1 MSKAILVTGASTG
14 IGFDCVRVLIE
25 NGFDVIATVRKESD
39 KAHLES
45 AFPNQVRVLI
55 LDVNNFEQ
63 VSLLPKTLQE
73 SFDIQKLHGLVNNAG
88 VAFGAPFAYQDFSEV
103 QSVVQTNVLA
113 LMKVTQ
119 VCVPLLKFDT
129 AHAHP
134 GGRIVNISSIAGT
147 SALPFLSVYAASKHA
162 VEGFS
167 AALHNELKLFK
178 IKVLVVAPGSIKTP
192 IWQKGFEVVQN
203 KYQSTAYGEAFGRF
217 MKIVESEVEHALP
230 VTAVSSCVLDALKS
244 ESPQLRYEPIPRKFR
259 NKYLMGLLPRFLMDY
274 SITQMLGLSPRD

>member
-1 MSKAILVTGASTG
+1 MSKAVLVTGASTG
-14 IGFDCVRVLIE
+14 IGFDCVRVLVE
-25 NGFDVIATVRKESD
+25 NGFDVIATVRKEND

-45 AFPNQVRVLI
+45 VFPNQVRVLL

-63 VSLLPKTLQE
+63 VDQLPQTLVEKFNIRQ
-73 SFDIQKLHGLVNNAG
+73 LYGLVNNAG
-88 VAFGAPFAYQDFSEV
+88 VAFGGPFAFQNFSEV

-113 LMKVTQ
+113 LMKMTQ
-119 VCVPLLKFDT
+119 VCIPLLQ
-129 AHAHP
+129 AAA
-134 GGRIVNISSIAGT
+134 GGRIVNISSISGT

-167 AALHNELKLFK
+167 AALQNELKLLK

-203 KYQSTAYGEAFGRF
+203 KYQGTVYGDAFGRF
-217 MKIVESEVEHALP
+217 MKLVASEVEHALP
-230 VTAVSSCVLDALKS
+230 VTSVSSCVLDALKS
-244 ESPQLRYEPIPRKFR
+244 ESPKLRYEPIPRKFR

-274 SITQMLGLSPRD
+274 SVTKMLGLRPRD